1 LEFCELGNRCADG
14 GNWLYG
20 PGRAGELCEK
30 AWHGLRFRL
39 AINAGPQM
47 EIINFNLMKNPL
59 NWIIVLLMLLI
70 FVIGLDVV
78 AEHYTG
84 LQKLTDPH
92 YTGN

>member
-1 LEFCELGNRCADG
+1 
-14 GNWLYG
+14 
-20 PGRAGELCEK
+20 
-30 AWHGLRFRL
+30 
-39 AINAGPQM
+39 M